1 MDVVTGDYS
10 ADSISILLNGAALNV
25 VATVPAQYE
34 LDVIQATDVNA
45 TFSLDL
51 DPSTVNDTTFNVYGT
66 QSGMHTGSITY
77 QGGSHTAT
85 FDPDIDFY
93 DGEMVTA
100 MLTKELKSV
109 IGPFLNGFC
118 WQFTAGITTTSDG
131 TFANPLN
138 FTVGSNPRGM
148 YAGDFDSDGDID
160 IASTSN
166 PSSIAVLLNNGDGT
180 FGAPA
185 YTTVQGDP
193 MALFGADL
201 DADGDID
208 LVSAHNQAGTSHLV
222 ILKNNGSG
230 VFTVHAT
237 YAPAILGQSV
247 YGGDIDADDD
257 VDIIMSDGWGA
268 GDNVRVM
275 INNGSGSFSGPTTY
289 TAGTWARGVT
299 INDVDN
305 DGDLDCA
312 VTNSGNANVSILYND
327 GDGNFTQLSNFA
339 IGDNPTAVYGNDLNG
354 DGFVDLAA
362 ANYGG
367 NNITVIL
374 NNGNGT
380 FGTQTGYATGA
391 NTRAL
396 HGGDFDGDGD
406 IDLCGSNN
414 GASSV
419 AVLLNNGDGTYQ
431 SADIYTVG
439 STPWGIQAGDYDGD
453 GDLDIA
459 CNNYSSGNMTVLYN
473 TGGGYVQEQHGHT
486 ITPYLAVYPNPAS
499 FRCTFRFA
507 VPAGRGDISV
517 NVFDVAGRRLR
528 TYSIPGNTAM
538 PNMIVWDGN
547 DERGRS
553 VASGVYFCKLESETI
568 SLTKELVLIR

>member
-1 MDVVTGDYS
+1 
-10 ADSISILLNGAALNV
+10 
-25 VATVPAQYE
+25 
-34 LDVIQATDVNA
+34 
-45 TFSLDL
+45 
-51 DPSTVNDTTFNVYGT
+51 
-66 QSGMHTGSITY
+66 
-77 QGGSHTAT
+77 
-85 FDPDIDFY
+85 
-93 DGEMVTA
+93 
-100 MLTKELKSV
+100 
-109 IGPFLNGFC
+109 
-118 WQFTAGITTTSDG
+118 
-131 TFANPLN
+131 
-138 FTVGSNPRGM
+138 
-148 YAGDFDSDGDID
+148 
-160 IASTSN
+160 
-166 PSSIAVLLNNGDGT
+166 
-180 FGAPA
+180 
-185 YTTVQGDP
+185 
-193 MALFGADL
+193 
-201 DADGDID
+201 
-208 LVSAHNQAGTSHLV
+208 
-222 ILKNNGSG
+222 
-230 VFTVHAT
+230 
-237 YAPAILGQSV
+237 
-247 YGGDIDADDD
+247 
-257 VDIIMSDGWGA
+257 
-268 GDNVRVM
+268 
-275 INNGSGSFSGPTTY
+275 
-289 TAGTWARGVT
+289 
-299 INDVDN
+299 
-305 DGDLDCA
+305 
-312 VTNSGNANVSILYND
+312 
-327 GDGNFTQLSNFA
+327 
-339 IGDNPTAVYGNDLNG
+339 
-354 DGFVDLAA
+354 VDLAA